1 MLLEWSA
8 VLYDFT
14 RSGYIRGAVSGLGI
28 INLWVGIVEVFE
40 AWQPARDEPAAGV
53 LAPLDEAPRR
63 QA

>member
-28 INLWVGIVEVFE
+28 VNLWVGIVEVFE
-40 AWQPARDEPAAGV
+40 AWQPVRDQDAAGV
-53 LAPLDEAPRR
+53 LSPLDEARR
-63 QA
+63 GGA